1 MKQVMSAVSR
11 WIGTVSSLVICAM
24 MLLTVADVGGRY
36 LFNRPVNGAIEL
48 IEFMMIIIVFP
59 ALAWCVMEEKH
70 IAVDLLMS
78 KFSGRIQASV
88 GVFTLLLTLGTYVV
102 ITWATIQET
111 LEVNTRTGL
120 LRIPH
125 APFYWVMSLG
135 LVLFCLAVL
144 VQLISYAGQVR
155 KK

>member
-1 MKQVMSAVSR
+1 MKQVMSTVSR
-11 WIGTVSSLVICAM
+11 WAGTVSSLFIFIM

-36 LFNRPVNGAIEL
+36 FLNRPVNGAIEL
-48 IEFMMIIIVFP
+48 VEFMLIIIVFP
-59 ALAWCVMEEKH
+59 SLAWCVMEDKH
-70 IAVDLLMS
+70 IAVDLLMARL
-78 KFSGRIQASV
+78 SGRLQAVV
-88 GVFTLLLTLGTYVV
+88 GVITLLLTLGTYAV
-102 ITWATIQET
+102 ITWATIRET

-135 LVLFCLAVL
+135 MVLFCLAVV
-144 VQLISYAGQVR
+144 VQLISNAGKVM